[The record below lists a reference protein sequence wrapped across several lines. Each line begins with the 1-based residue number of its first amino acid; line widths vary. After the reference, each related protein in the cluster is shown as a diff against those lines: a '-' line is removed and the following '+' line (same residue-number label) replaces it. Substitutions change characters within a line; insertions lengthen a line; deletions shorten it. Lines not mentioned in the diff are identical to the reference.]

1 MLSDARIERIGFD
14 RVAAALQPEVV
25 TTHDQVYKRRHA
37 ADAAV
42 TLRRFNVGRC
52 VNFEPDLAAMTT
64 ASVYCHDVL
73 RGVVRLHTASKL
85 FAGMA

>member
-1 MLSDARIERIGFD
+1 MLSYARIERIGFN
-14 RVAAALQPEVV
+14 RVVAALKPEVV
-25 TTHDQVYKRRHA
+25 TTHDQVHERRHA

-42 TLRRFNVGRC
+42 TLRRFDIGRC
-52 VNFEPDLAAMTT
+52 VDFEPDLAAMTT